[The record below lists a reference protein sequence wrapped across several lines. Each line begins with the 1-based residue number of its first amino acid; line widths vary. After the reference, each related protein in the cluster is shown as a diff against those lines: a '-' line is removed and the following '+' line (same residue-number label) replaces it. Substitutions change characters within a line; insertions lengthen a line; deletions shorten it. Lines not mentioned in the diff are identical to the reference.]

1 MKTVVALLLLL
12 CLWTPLSAGNI
23 SVTLRQVT
31 VGKAIEYLQRN
42 YDYSFILK
50 TGEVDIERI
59 VTVVAKDAELESV
72 LDQIF
77 QGQSVEYRINGSTVS
92 VIARTRS
99 RTAPEAE
106 PAREVSPVTLQGYVS
121 DENGQPLVGA
131 TVIERG
137 TTNGTTTDAEGRFR
151 LRTAAASPEL
161 VISFVGYED
170 LTLKVAP
177 GQSTVEAKLQA
188 TALAMNEVVVVGYG
202 SMARRDIT
210 SAIGSFK
217 PKQSDQRPVLGVDQ
231 LLQGHV
237 AGVNISSASGVPG
250 AVSRVSIR
258 GIGSLNAGNEPLYVV
273 DGIPLNST
281 SGDTSV
287 WVGDSMSGL
296 VSINPSDVES
306 IEVLKDAAS
315 AAIYGSRATNGVII
329 ITTKKGQKGAAQVSL
344 DGSVSFS
351 NLTRTDRLRVADSD
365 LFFEVLN
372 EAVDNYNIQTG
383 SAVDRYTNPMPGKAY
398 HNWLGDI
405 LRTAVSYNGSAS
417 ISGGSD
423 RMTYY
428 VSGNVKHSEGVIL
441 KNDVDQYHLKTNLS
455 GQIKPW
461 LSFGF
466 NTQLNYT
473 QNNRIPTG
481 YVGVNPIKAS
491 VEQYPWHE
499 PYLPNGEWATSSNIL
514 VNRNPLQNILE
525 EDVYVNTGRAIS
537 SLFLQFDIVKGL
549 NFKTMLGEDYQS
561 LEEHIYY
568 TSQHDYALASET
580 NPSGGQLIDS
590 RRTRLSLLWENTLSY
605 RHGFGSGINLDAV
618 LGHSVQIDT
627 SSSASQTGLGFPSA
641 SFDVNSVASSYMDV
655 TSGKSTY
662 ALQSFF
668 GRVNLNYRDR
678 YVMTVTLRA
687 DGSSKF
693 APGNR
698 YGYFP
703 SASIGWNLNEEPWW
717 SAPKTSLK
725 VRASWGA
732 TGNQGGIGTYAYQ
745 ALATGGLNYNG
756 QNGLGLTTAGNRDL
770 QWEKAV
776 QYDLGLDMAFFKG
789 ALTVTADVFLK
800 DTKNLLYNKPQMATT
815 GYTSYMCNIG
825 SMRNK
830 GLELTVGGNAGHGA
844 FQWHGDFNISFIRN
858 KLTQLLDDNEIITTS
873 NMHALKVGEEVG
885 AFYMIKQEGIYQ
897 YDEDVPRTLYE
908 SEGVRAGDCIYDDVD
923 NNGVIDSNDRQFV
936 GSPNPKFSG
945 GFNNTFRYR
954 NLELGLFFTYS
965 YGNMMYEMCNG
976 GLRMGNGTYPML
988 ESGARSRWTG
998 PGTSNTT
1005 PRAIYGYSWN
1015 STKFVT
1021 TRFLY
1026 DASYLRCRSLTLGY
1040 TFPRKLLQKTGISH
1054 LRLYC
1059 QVDNL
1064 FVLTKWP
1071 YLDPEVTVSTSATT
1085 MGYDWFNPS
1094 QPRTFTLGLNLKF

>member
-1 MKTVVALLLLL
+1 M
-12 CLWTPLSAGNI
+12 
-23 SVTLRQVT
+23 
-31 VGKAIEYLQRN
+31 
-42 YDYSFILK
+42 
-50 TGEVDIERI
+50 
-59 VTVVAKDAELESV
+59 
-72 LDQIF
+72 
-77 QGQSVEYRINGSTVS
+77 
-92 VIARTRS
+92 
-99 RTAPEAE
+99 
-106 PAREVSPVTLQGYVS
+106 
-121 DENGQPLVGA
+121 
-131 TVIERG
+131 
-137 TTNGTTTDAEGRFR
+137 
-151 LRTAAASPEL
+151 
-161 VISFVGYED
+161 
-170 LTLKVAP
+170 
-177 GQSTVEAKLQA
+177 
-188 TALAMNEVVVVGYG
+188 
-202 SMARRDIT
+202 
-210 SAIGSFK
+210 
-217 PKQSDQRPVLGVDQ
+217 
-231 LLQGHV
+231 
-237 AGVNISSASGVPG
+237 
-250 AVSRVSIR
+250 
-258 GIGSLNAGNEPLYVV
+258 
-273 DGIPLNST
+273 
-281 SGDTSV
+281 
-287 WVGDSMSGL
+287 
-296 VSINPSDVES
+296 
-306 IEVLKDAAS
+306 
-315 AAIYGSRATNGVII
+315 
-329 ITTKKGQKGAAQVSL
+329 
-344 DGSVSFS
+344 
-351 NLTRTDRLRVADSD
+351 
-365 LFFEVLN
+365 
-372 EAVDNYNIQTG
+372 
-383 SAVDRYTNPMPGKAY
+383 
-398 HNWLGDI
+398 
-405 LRTAVSYNGSAS
+405 
-417 ISGGSD
+417 
-423 RMTYY
+423 
-428 VSGNVKHSEGVIL
+428 
-441 KNDVDQYHLKTNLS
+441 
-455 GQIKPW
+455 
-461 LSFGF
+461 
-466 NTQLNYT
+466 
-473 QNNRIPTG
+473 
-481 YVGVNPIKAS
+481 
-491 VEQYPWHE
+491 
-499 PYLPNGEWATSSNIL
+499 
-514 VNRNPLQNILE
+514 
-525 EDVYVNTGRAIS
+525 
-537 SLFLQFDIVKGL
+537 
-549 NFKTMLGEDYQS
+549 
-561 LEEHIYY
+561 
-568 TSQHDYALASET
+568 
-580 NPSGGQLIDS
+580 
-590 RRTRLSLLWENTLSY
+590 
-605 RHGFGSGINLDAV
+605 
-618 LGHSVQIDT
+618 
-627 SSSASQTGLGFPSA
+627 
-641 SFDVNSVASSYMDV
+641 
-655 TSGKSTY
+655 
-662 ALQSFF
+662 
-668 GRVNLNYRDR
+668 
-678 YVMTVTLRA
+678 
-687 DGSSKF
+687 
-693 APGNR
+693 
-698 YGYFP
+698 
-703 SASIGWNLNEEPWW
+703 
-717 SAPKTSLK
+717 
-725 VRASWGA
+725 RASWGA

-830 GLELTVGGNAGHGA
+830 GLELTVGGNAGRGA